1 MEKGAYIFINS
12 ENKIDLFIFM
22 KTSKEQL
29 KTALPINF
37 SMGEI
42 LENHDTLQ
50 VIFNNGMDYLGSTNS
65 EEVPKIIDNLNAI
78 DLLNNDY
85 SQLKNKGFISLTER
99 EYNNMIN
106 FSKEDDAAVKWCE
119 EKYPELT
126 TEYKK
131 IMMEQYVLFCKKHRN
146 YGTSNVN
153 VGTNLETD
161 ADIKLALTGL
171 WFRINDKIQRLKNL
185 VVLGE
190 PDTVGE
196 PIEDTLKD
204 LSVYGIIGQIVQ
216 QGKCR

>member
-1 MEKGAYIFINS
+1 
-12 ENKIDLFIFM
+12 
-22 KTSKEQL
+22 
-29 KTALPINF
+29 
-37 SMGEI
+37 
-42 LENHDTLQ
+42 
-50 VIFNNGMDYLGSTNS
+50 
-65 EEVPKIIDNLNAI
+65 
-78 DLLNNDY
+78 
-85 SQLKNKGFISLTER
+85 
-99 EYNNMIN
+99 MIN
-106 FSKEDDAAVKWCE
+106 YSEEDDAAVKWCE

-126 TEYKK
+126 TEYKQ

-146 YGTSNVN
+146 YGTSNIN

-161 ADIKLALTGL
+161 GDVKLALTGL

-216 QGKCR
+216 QRKFK